1 MRGQPTVEHDRQ
13 LDRPTIAIVMRAFT
27 RPDYD
32 IWLAATRAAEAQG
45 LDTLTYTGRALASP
59 DGLDAQANIIYELIN
74 PHRLSGMIVLASGL
88 GLYVGN
94 RGMRAFCDRFAGCPV
109 VSLQMAIPGVPSV
122 LVDNYRGMREV
133 IDHLID
139 VHAHRRI
146 AFLRGPVTHRGAEE
160 RYRAYREALEVH
172 NLPFDPELVK
182 TPSQAWS
189 DVPGIA
195 RFLAQRGGTAPDYDA
210 VVGASA
216 GQAVEALN
224 WLQAHDISVPETV
237 ALAGFDNFPITAGAI
252 PALTTADVDF
262 DAMGRQ
268 AVALL
273 VSQIAGESVPDTW
286 AIPSRLLV
294 QESCGCPNHSVIRAA
309 ICPPMMAPPHERS
322 DVGAPFTVSPQPSRD
337 PSPDWDAAAA
347 LDNAVAV
354 ELAEALLAARHSCL
368 GAIPPELI
376 SELTQSFVA
385 DMQSASASSSSFLST
400 LQSVLV
406 RIVRSGGDVTD
417 VQDVLSSLRQATG
430 GNLAVKVAEEE
441 RGRMLYPWS
450 AHPLWPVAAAQ
461 LDQARV
467 LVSDTA
473 RRATHARRMAAG
485 QRRVTLRHLGHTL
498 ATVADLEQLGMTLA
512 EELPSIDITGCYLA
526 LFEEPG
532 DPTGGVRLH
541 FAFRGAERLPL
552 DPDGERF
559 STADLLPADIPMR
572 SGRGDRVDGPCEAR
586 SYVVQPLY
594 VRDRQYGFIM
604 IQVGPRDLL
613 FENQPGS
620 GNVYDLLSGYVSDAL
635 HGILL
640 YEDALRARQQ
650 AEEADRLKSRFLSMV
665 SHELR
670 TPLNLIVSLSEM
682 LLWQQG
688 GYQQE
693 LSRIHASA
701 QHLDGLIRDVLD
713 LASSQVGQLRLVR
726 EPLDLKQAL
735 GVVTMIGEQMARDKG
750 ISWETEMPDALPL
763 VWADRTRVRQIALNL
778 VSNALRFT
786 SEGGVRL
793 RVTEDSGYI
802 TVVVSD
808 SGIGV
813 PVAEQETIFDEFKQ
827 SERTAA
833 RGYGGSGLGLAIS
846 RRLVEMHGG
855 EIGVTSTGKEG
866 EGATF
871 FFTLPVM
878 DQSNAGIEDDAR
890 IGEALPADAA
900 KRTVMLLSAQPGAGQ
915 RVRDYLSDRGYQVK
929 ELLLGPERSPND
941 PEVWLNQILLD
952 APGAV
957 ILDAEPA
964 KEHGWALMRRLK
976 ENPATQNIPVL
987 FYALLQDEDSGSM
1000 LALDYLSK
1008 PISMDDLAEALGRQG
1023 LLSMGGGK
1031 ATAACSCADPADG
1044 KSYRSFT
1051 FLVVDDNPN
1060 VLATHT
1066 WLLQSQLPS
1075 SRVLQASNGRQALE
1089 LMRRHHPD
1097 LVLLDLMMPELS
1109 GFEVLS
1115 EMQQDPDLS
1124 DIPVVVLTAKSL
1136 TQDAVSR
1143 LTTGVT
1149 AVLGKGLFS
1158 AEETLARVDAALRV
1172 DQGVALETQEVVRR
1186 AMVYLHE
1193 HYAEPLTRKDIAEHI
1208 SLSPRHLDRC
1218 FCEQLGITPTT
1229 YLNRFR
1235 IRQAKRFLR
1244 SSALNISEIASAVG
1258 FSDSAY
1264 FSRVFR
1270 RETGMSP
1277 TDYRRAQA

>member
-1 MRGQPTVEHDRQ
+1 MRGQLTVEHDRQ

-45 LDTLTYTGRALASP
+45 LNTLTYIGRALASP
-59 DGLDAQANIIYELIN
+59 EGLDTQANFIYELIN

-88 GLYVGN
+88 GLYVGA
-94 RGMRAFCDRFAGCPV
+94 RGMRTFCDRFAGCPI

-122 LVDNYRGMREV
+122 LVDNHRGMREV

-160 RYRAYREALEVH
+160 RYCAYREALEVH
-172 NLPFDPELVK
+172 NLPFDPDLVK
-182 TPSQAWS
+182 APGQAWS

-195 RFLAQRGGTAPDYDA
+195 KFLAQRGGTAPDYDA

-224 WLQAHDISVPETV
+224 WLQARGVSVPETV
-237 ALAGFDNFPITAGAI
+237 ALAGFDNFRITAGAI
-252 PALTTADVDF
+252 PALTTAEVDF
-262 DAMGRQ
+262 DEMGRQ

-273 VSQIAGESVPDTW
+273 VSQLAGESVPDTV

-294 QESCGCPNHSVIRAA
+294 QASCGCPNHSVTRATL
-309 ICPPMMAPPHERS
+309 CAP
-322 DVGAPFTVSPQPSRD
+322 RD
-337 PSPDWDAAAA
+337 PKGGTLDAAESITVAYPPFRDPPPDRDSAGALDGAAAA
-347 LDNAVAV
+347 K
-354 ELAEALLAARHSCL
+354 LAETLLAPQHSCL
-368 GAIPPELI
+368 AAISPDLI
-376 SELTQSFVA
+376 SELTQAFVA
-385 DMQSASASSSSFLST
+385 DVRSASLSSSAFLLT

-406 RIVRSGGDVTD
+406 RIMRTGGDVAAF
-417 VQDVLSSLRQATG
+417 QDVLSSLRQAMAEM
-430 GNLAVKVAEEE
+430 LAVSVAEED
-441 RGRMLYPWS
+441 RGRTLYPWS
-450 AHPLWPVAAAQ
+450 AHPLWPIVEAR

-473 RRATHARRMAAG
+473 RRATHARWMAGG
-485 QRRVTLRHLGHTL
+485 QRMVTLRHLGHTL

-512 EELPSIDITGCYLA
+512 KELPSIDITGCYLA

-532 DPTGGVRLH
+532 NLTAGVRLH

-552 DPDGERF
+552 DPEGERF
-559 STADLLPADIPMR
+559 SASDLLPVDMLMQPD
-572 SGRGDRVDGPCEAR
+572 RGDRVDGPGEAS

-594 VRDRQYGFIM
+594 VRDRQFGFIM
-604 IQVGPRDLL
+604 VQVGPRDLL
-613 FENQPGS
+613 FEDQPGS

-726 EPLDLKQAL
+726 EPLDLKQSL

-793 RVTEDSGYI
+793 RVTEDSRHI
-802 TVVVSD
+802 TVAVSD

-813 PVAEQETIFDEFKQ
+813 PLAEQETIFDEFKQ

-833 RGYGGSGLGLAIS
+833 RGYGGLGLGLAIS

-855 EIGVTSTGKEG
+855 EIGVVSTGEEG
-866 EGATF
+866 AGATF

-878 DQSNAGIEDDAR
+878 DRSLSEVEDDAR
-890 IGEALPADAA
+890 DGEALPVDMA
-900 KRTVMLLSAQPGAGQ
+900 KRTVTLLSAQPGAGQ
-915 RVRDYLSDRGYQVK
+915 RIRDYLSDRGYQVK

-964 KEHGWALMRRLK
+964 KEHGWTLMRRLK

-1008 PISMDDLAEALGRQG
+1008 PIGMDDLAEALGRQG
-1023 LLSMGGGK
+1023 LLSMAGGK
-1031 ATAACSCADPADG
+1031 ATAAGSCADSADG
-1044 KSYRSFT
+1044 KACRSFT

-1066 WLLQSQLPS
+1066 WLLQSQLPH
-1075 SRVLQASNGRQALE
+1075 SRVLQASNGRQALT

-1124 DIPVVVLTAKSL
+1124 DISVVVLTAKSL
-1136 TQDAVSR
+1136 TRDAISR

-1158 AEETLARVDAALRV
+1158 AEETLERVEAALRV
-1172 DQGVALETQEVVRR
+1172 DQGVTLETQEVVRR

-1208 SLSPRHLDRC
+1208 SLSTRHLDRC
-1218 FCEQLGITPTT
+1218 FCEQLGITPIT

-1235 IRQAKRFLR
+1235 IRQAKRLLR
-1244 SSALNISEIASAVG
+1244 NSTLNMSEIAASVG

-1277 TDYRRAQA
+1277 TDYRRSQA